1 MPDHHALDNPI
12 WAALTGPL
20 ARHGEI
26 RGDAARFDPD
36 ISLLTALGGDGGW
49 ADLATLVGPDTQSF
63 ISGPFLDPPPGWPPL
78 QRLTGVQLVGD
89 GVRGEPDPEAV
100 ALTDADSADVLDLV
114 ARTRPGPFRDR
125 TIELGGYLGIR
136 DGGTL
141 VAMAGERL
149 RVPGFTEI
157 SAVCTDPAYRGRGLA
172 ARLSLA
178 VAANI
183 QARGDTPFLGALTSN
198 TNAVRLYE
206 RLGFKVR
213 REVTFASLRSWATP
227 VRMASSMGM
236 SSIDPLTSVPGL
248 SEYDDRTWIGTS

>member
-20 ARHGEI
+20 AQYAEI
-26 RGDAARFDPD
+26 RGEAARFDPD
-36 ISLLTALGGDGGW
+36 ISLLTALGSDAGW
-49 ADLATLVGPDTQSF
+49 DDLAALIGPDTESF
-63 ISGPFLDPPPGWPPL
+63 ISGPFLDPPRGWAPL
-78 QRLTGVQLVGD
+78 VRHPGVQLVGS
-89 GVRGEPDPEAV
+89 GVRGEPDAEAV
-100 ALTDADSADVLDLV
+100 PLTEADNPEILDLV

-125 TIELGGYLGIR
+125 TIDLGGYLGIR
-136 DGGTL
+136 DGGAL

-178 VAANI
+178 VAAGI
-183 QARGDTPFLGALTSN
+183 QARGNTPFLAALTAN
-198 TNAVRLYE
+198 TGAVRLYE

-213 REVTFASLRSWATP
+213 REVWFASLHTP
-227 VRMASSMGM
+227 AG
-236 SSIDPLTSVPGL
+236 
-248 SEYDDRTWIGTS
+248 

>member
-1 MPDHHALDNPI
+1 LSHSLDNPI

-20 ARHGEI
+20 AHHAEI
-26 RGDAARFDPD
+26 RGDAARFDPG
-36 ISLLTALGGDGGW
+36 ISLFTAIGSDAGW
-49 ADLATLVGPDTQSF
+49 DDLAALLGPDTEAH
-63 ISGPFLDPPPGWPPL
+63 ISGPFLDPPPGWGPL
-78 QRLTGVQLVGD
+78 ESYAGVQLVGF
-89 GVRGEPDPEAV
+89 GVHGQPDPEV
-100 ALTDADSADVLDLV
+100 VPLTAADNPEVLDLV

-136 DGGTL
+136 DGGAL

-183 QARGDTPFLGALTSN
+183 QERGDTPFLGALTAN
-198 TNAVRLYE
+198 TGAVRLYE

-213 REVTFASLRSWATP
+213 REVVFGSVRTP
-227 VRMASSMGM
+227 AA
-236 SSIDPLTSVPGL
+236 
-248 SEYDDRTWIGTS
+248 